1 MGAPL
6 AALGKQTP
14 SRSAA
19 MNDEDKRQED
29 KPSAKEARRIGAE
42 SAAVER
48 APTHDAGVAR
58 GAMAGAAA
66 GAVAGGMAAGPVGSL
81 IGAAA
86 GAVAGAAL
94 GSAGPPKEIDLGPHI
109 QWWREHFVGRGDGLP
124 AGFEVYEPA
133 YRYGTEQYLR
143 SERPRDWDE
152 VEEELQL
159 GWVQSRGES
168 TLSWDE
174 ARPAVRDAWE
184 RLHDPEGF
192 EKR

>member
-6 AALGKQTP
+6 AAHAKQTP

-29 KPSAKEARRIGAE
+29 KPAAKEARRIGAG
-42 SAAVER
+42 SASAVR
-48 APTHDAGVAR
+48 AAPHDAGVAR
-58 GAMAGAAA
+58 GALAGAAA

-94 GSAGPPKEIDLGPHI
+94 GAGEPPREIDLGPHI
-109 QWWREHFVGRGDGLP
+109 QWWREHFATRGHGLP

-143 SERPRDWDE
+143 SERPLDWDE
-152 VEEELQL
+152 VEEELRL
-159 GWVQSRGES
+159 DWEQSRGES
-168 TLSWDE
+168 RLSWDE

-192 EKR
+192 ESR